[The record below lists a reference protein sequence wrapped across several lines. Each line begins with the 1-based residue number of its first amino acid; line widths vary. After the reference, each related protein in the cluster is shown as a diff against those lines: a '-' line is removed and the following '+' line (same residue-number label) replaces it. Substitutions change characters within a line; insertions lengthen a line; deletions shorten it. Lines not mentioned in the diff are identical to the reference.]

1 MTNEELLKIRQVVR
15 EEMFGKGISVEFAE
29 LTKIETGD
37 SGSPAEVD
45 CAHERPMFCQATYD
59 FEKLFEPDAQE
70 LEKHAGVVNARWDE
84 QVSVPLSKVE
94 KRHADGVEV
103 EKHGNQTW
111 HWHWQGGELVKS
123 MVEDPNLP
131 GGVMHFD
138 RDGNE
143 IEIAA

>member
-1 MTNEELLKIRQVVR
+1 MTIDEIRRVIREEL
-15 EEMFGKGISVEFAE
+15 GKGEGVAAEFKEICA
-29 LTKIETGD
+29 IETGD
-37 SGSPAEVD
+37 SGEPIDYDSMHPMAMSCEADDLEKFFGVARD
-45 CAHERPMFCQATYD
+45 ER
-59 FEKLFEPDAQE
+59 KLQ
-70 LEKHAGVVNARWDE
+70 KHAGVAYSGWDE
-84 QVSVPLSKVE
+84 QVSAPRSKVE
-94 KRHADGVEV
+94 KRHADGIEI

-123 MVEDPNLP
+123 MVEDPDLP